1 MSFCNLAV
9 ATTAWTHGKVNG
21 RLQTQDGSDTAPISK
36 ARRRKGRLA
45 STAARQRTANHA
57 DSRKH
62 QPNTSFSFGRLRRT
76 TGTFMMRLRCISVRC
91 LLWMY
96 DVSMQTLDESSLVGK
111 MVIDLSD
118 PNRPRFTLGE
128 LRQVLTERNELKTKL
143 IEVEEELQGF
153 KPISGLVVSLD

>member
-1 MSFCNLAV
+1 
-9 ATTAWTHGKVNG
+9 
-21 RLQTQDGSDTAPISK
+21 
-36 ARRRKGRLA
+36 
-45 STAARQRTANHA
+45 
-57 DSRKH
+57 
-62 QPNTSFSFGRLRRT
+62 
-76 TGTFMMRLRCISVRC
+76 
-91 LLWMY
+91 MY
-96 DVSMQTLDESSLVGK
+96 DVCMQTLDESSLVGK